1 MIVYL
6 SKKTGDEDKS
16 NVEVAQ
22 DGEEKCYHNEQ
33 NHNTSTPEDADQH
46 LMTQQRDI
54 LINDIIRGTLFES
67 KV

>member
-1 MIVYL
+1 M
-6 SKKTGDEDKS
+6 
-16 NVEVAQ
+16 EVAQ

-46 LMTQQRDI
+46 FLTQQRDI
-54 LINDIIRGTLFES
+54 LINDIIRGTVFES